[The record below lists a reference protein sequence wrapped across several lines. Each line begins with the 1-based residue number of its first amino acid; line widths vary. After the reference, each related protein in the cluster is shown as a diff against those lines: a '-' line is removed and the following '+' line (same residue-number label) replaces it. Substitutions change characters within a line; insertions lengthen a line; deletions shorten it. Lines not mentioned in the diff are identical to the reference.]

1 MTYKNR
7 KVRDEASTGEDTQH
21 IATEA
26 QKKELAELF
35 VQVTGTDIVTETQE
49 RDRESRAVV
58 GTDENTVSGYVV
70 EVAKNDGLE
79 ETLPGL
85 DKNGNS

>member
-1 MTYKNR
+1 MTYENR
-7 KVRDEASTGEDTQH
+7 KVRDEASTGSDTQN
-21 IATEA
+21 IATET

-35 VQVTGTDIVTETQE
+35 VQVTGTHMVTETQE
-49 RDRESRAVV
+49 RERESRAVV